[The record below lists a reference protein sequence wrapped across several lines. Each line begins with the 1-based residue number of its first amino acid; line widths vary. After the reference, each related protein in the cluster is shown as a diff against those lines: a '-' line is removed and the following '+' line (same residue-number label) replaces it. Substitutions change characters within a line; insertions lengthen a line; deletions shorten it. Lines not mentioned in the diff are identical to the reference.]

1 MRNSIFFRFLL
12 ISTVLISGIPAKAA
26 PLASAARTVIPAE
39 IQQIIEVDYR
49 RLNASPAAMALKARV
64 MPEQLQQLE
73 SSLRGVGIRPESDIE
88 TLTFASFR
96 MPNKTLR
103 MVGIASG
110 EFSTQKILLRIKKQK
125 ILPEKYRSATL
136 YSMGG
141 SMAMTFLDNYTLL
154 FGEPRAVKAAIRA
167 RDGEALTLN
176 SNSRVTDLISGVD
189 SGTVWSVLDAE
200 GTQNMMRSALGDA
213 SGLAD
218 YEVIKKR
225 LLGSRYS
232 MDFSNGVNFDMDVV
246 TPDTFSAATLST
258 LFQAGILYRKTG
270 ARGVEK
276 AALDNIVVKSDS
288 GNMRLHFKTDDKNFE
303 TLIQSDLF
311 AAVSR

>member
-1 MRNSIFFRFLL
+1 MRNSIFFRLLL
-12 ISTVLISGIPAKAA
+12 ISTVLAGGIPAKAA

-49 RLNASPAAMALKARV
+49 RLNASPAALALKARV

-73 SSLRGVGIRPESDIE
+73 SSLRGVGVRPESDIE

-96 MPNKTLR
+96 MPNNILR

-125 ILPEKYRSATL
+125 VQPEKYRTALL
-136 YSMGG
+136 YPMGG
-141 SMAMTFLDNYTLL
+141 SMAMTFLDNYTML

-200 GTQNMMRSALGDA
+200 GTQNMMRSALGEA

-232 MDFSNGVNFDMDVV
+232 MDFSNGVSFDMDVV

-258 LFQAGILYRKTG
+258 LFQVGILARKTA

-276 AALDNIVVKSDS
+276 TALDNIVVNSNS

-311 AAVSR
+311 AAVSK